1 MIGTVFVMRLPML
14 RTGGAIVVHMGQR
27 THEAP
32 PLFRVQSLRPSPL
45 HPDSEKQKKG
55 IEGVGL
61 GVYRMPEEI
70 NKRLCLH
77 PVQTG
82 VITAKGPRW
91 LCLRC
96 KAYVKSAIAT
106 GRDTNIFDD

>member
-1 MIGTVFVMRLPML
+1 MYIM
-14 RTGGAIVVHMGQR
+14 
-27 THEAP
+27 
-32 PLFRVQSLRPSPL
+32 S
-45 HPDSEKQKKG
+45 
-55 IEGVGL
+55 
-61 GVYRMPEEI
+61 EEI